1 MSARPIKH
9 FDRFIVMESQVPE
22 ASRTGFKIHVP
33 LTSCWSLW
41 FIRRGRMAITAA
53 RSWGRGEGVGTQRE
67 RARGAWA
74 RAGPPFPAA
83 PRRPRPQRRPASAGR
98 RPLRGSVSTRPL
110 RGHVAGLLPRPC
122 SVDLLL
128 RLRQKSVRQLRVALF
143 PEARS
148 VPLTSVSLSQHDT
161 VVTTGG

>member
-41 FIRRGRMAITAA
+41 FIRRVRMAITAA
-53 RSWGRGEGVGTQRE
+53 RSARASGHSVS
-67 RARGAWA
+67 ARGAWA

-98 RPLRGSVSTRPL
+98 RPLRGSDSTRPL

-161 VVTTGG
+161 GVTTGG